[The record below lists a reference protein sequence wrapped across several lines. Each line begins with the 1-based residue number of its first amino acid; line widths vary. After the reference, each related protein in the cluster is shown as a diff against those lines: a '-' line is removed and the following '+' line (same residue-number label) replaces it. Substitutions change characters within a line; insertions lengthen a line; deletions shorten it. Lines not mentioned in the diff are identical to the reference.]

1 MPIISI
7 HEEVAIRLAENNNK
21 LDTKEF
27 YLGVCAPDTVNLN
40 GFAEKEK
47 RWTSHQRKKD
57 LNEWRNSLKE
67 FYQKE
72 KNNYPKNF
80 LLGYITHILTDIIY
94 DDYFYNDVKKQI
106 INDNNSN
113 DDPHELMGKDME
125 YYFNSSKYKNKIKE
139 VLTNQNKFYNI
150 LNISSKELELFILKN
165 LNIHYQ
171 TKQSHYINDKLL
183 NNLTIKVQKELQE
196 YIENSI

>member
-21 LDTKEF
+21 LDTKDF

-72 KNNYPKNF
+72 KSNYPKNF

-94 DDYFYNDVKKQI
+94 DDYFYDDVKKQI

-113 DDPHELMGKDME
+113 NDPHELMGKDME
-125 YYFNSSKYKNKIKE
+125 YYFNGRVAVKDFLTGEEMSVKYKNGRTYID
-139 VLTNQNKFYNI
+139 LTLNSWGIVCFKRNVARTLQHFSLICTKRFSFII
-150 LNISSKELELFILKN
+150 LQFLDFASI
-165 LNIHYQ
+165 Q
-171 TKQSHYINDKLL
+171 KQ
-183 NNLTIKVQKELQE
+183 
-196 YIENSI
+196 

>member
-7 HEEVAIRLAENNNK
+7 HEEVAIRLAKNNND
-21 LDTKEF
+21 LDTKDF

-57 LNEWRNSLKE
+57 LNDWRKSLKE
-67 FYQKE
+67 FYKKE
-72 KNNYPKNF
+72 KTNYPKNF

-94 DDYFYNDVKKQI
+94 DDYFYDNVKKEI

-113 DDPHELMGKDME
+113 KDPHILMGKDME
-125 YYFNSSKYKNKIKE
+125 YYSSNSKYKNKIKE
-139 VLTNQNKFYNI
+139 VLSNQDKFYDI
-150 LNISSKELELFILKN
+150 LNITSKELELFIYKN
-165 LNIHYQ
+165 QNTNYENKIN
-171 TKQSHYINDKLL
+171 HYINDNLI
-183 NNLTIKVQKELQE
+183 NNLTKKVESELQE

>member
-7 HEEVAIRLAENNNK
+7 HEEVAIRLAKNNND
-21 LDTKEF
+21 LDTKDF

-57 LNEWRNSLKE
+57 LNDWRKSLKE
-67 FYQKE
+67 FYKKE
-72 KNNYPKNF
+72 KTNYPNNF

-94 DDYFYNDVKKQI
+94 DDYFYDNVKKEI

-113 DDPHELMGKDME
+113 EDPHILMGKDME
-125 YYFNSSKYKNKIKE
+125 YYSSNSKYKNKIKE
-139 VLTNQNKFYNI
+139 VLSNQDKFYDI
-150 LNISSKELELFILKN
+150 LNITSKELELFINKN
-165 LNIHYQ
+165 QKTNYENKINR
-171 TKQSHYINDKLL
+171 YINDNLI
-183 NNLTIKVQKELQE
+183 NNLTKKVESELQE